1 MDDLAEDEDEPEPV
15 ITMTITMTITIRDN
29 VRRAVRLQ
37 AARARTL
44 TAYLNGIRP

>member
-1 MDDLAEDEDEPEPV
+1 MDDLAEDEDEPEPA
-15 ITMTITMTITIRDN
+15 ITMTITIRDN

-44 TAYLNGIRP
+44 TACLNGIRE

>member
-15 ITMTITMTITIRDN
+15 ITMTITIRDN

>member
-15 ITMTITMTITIRDN
+15 ITMTITIRDS

-44 TAYLNGIRP
+44 TAYLNGILG